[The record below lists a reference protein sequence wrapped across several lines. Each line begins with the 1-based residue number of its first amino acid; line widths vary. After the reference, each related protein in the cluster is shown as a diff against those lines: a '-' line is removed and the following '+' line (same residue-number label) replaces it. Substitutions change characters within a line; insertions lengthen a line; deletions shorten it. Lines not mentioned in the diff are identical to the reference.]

1 MDSSHSSTDLKG
13 APSLPLELGRRIE
26 TLWGKYIYLLNI
38 SINSIVDVCNITAIT
53 FMISS
58 LLTVSYRGSILAM
71 SESDSGLLNSFS
83 SKLTISTKRG
93 RLERSCVQH

>member
-1 MDSSHSSTDLKG
+1 
-13 APSLPLELGRRIE
+13 
-26 TLWGKYIYLLNI
+26 
-38 SINSIVDVCNITAIT
+38 
-53 FMISS
+53 MISS

-93 RLERSCVQH
+93 RLERSCIQHWSMSWLTADGQPIGAGNLKPSFMDFITCAQIYKEEGETPCS